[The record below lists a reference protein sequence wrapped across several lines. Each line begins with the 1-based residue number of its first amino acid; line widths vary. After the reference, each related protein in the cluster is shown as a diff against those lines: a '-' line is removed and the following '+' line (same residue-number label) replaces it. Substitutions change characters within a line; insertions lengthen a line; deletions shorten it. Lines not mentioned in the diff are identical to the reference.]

1 MDRLRIVSRNNR
13 KNRMKND
20 TQQLAIVLQS
30 KVIIEPSW
38 YNPSRSGTAQ
48 LKNVLRSLKSTRW
61 GDAEAAGFV
70 QWPKSWMV
78 IIFETAWIC
87 IVYSGLASLRE
98 SQMVDA
104 FLCPDI
110 WLGLWIQSMIRECE
124 WQLFSLSW
132 KGISELFVAS
142 LNLCAAFYIF
152 AGVMDM
158 GSSLTLQWVSILY
171 GASDARYTEA

>member
-1 MDRLRIVSRNNR
+1 MDRVRIVSRNNR

-20 TQQLAIVLQS
+20 TQQLAIVPQS

-61 GDAEAAGFV
+61 GDAEAEGFV

-87 IVYSGLASLRE
+87 IVYSGLVSSRE
-98 SQMVDA
+98 S
-104 FLCPDI
+104 
-110 WLGLWIQSMIRECE
+110 
-124 WQLFSLSW
+124 
-132 KGISELFVAS
+132 
-142 LNLCAAFYIF
+142 
-152 AGVMDM
+152 
-158 GSSLTLQWVSILY
+158 
-171 GASDARYTEA
+171 